1 MEIYFLVILSCF
13 LLSVFKLPKP
23 VEYIALLLIAVFL
36 CFGYMTGT
44 DWISYEKYYIDKEF
58 ASEIAKTREFGYFY
72 LQTLIGNLGVDFW
85 TFHITT
91 KVLVFLSL
99 VYFVKYFK
107 VNVFL
112 FLALFLPEI
121 GFYLFID
128 CPFRNLIA
136 LGFSLLAYTRLYE
149 NKPISYFILVFI
161 AINFHVSAII
171 MILVYFIYRKDF
183 KISFVL
189 VLAAVVYT
197 SAFNADFLIKK
208 IYVPLIN
215 LIPAIGDRL
224 VGYFFNADFKAN
236 SINLG
241 AFIRLFVLF
250 ILLLFKQ
257 TIVQKGEK
265 YASFFNLSILLLLI
279 YPLGI
284 SMKILQRFP
293 LFLFPVYILG
303 IIYLLKSFEIKM
315 NMYLLTAFFVAL
327 SFLQTYNIITA
338 DFRYVPYSNYL
349 YHLNKNDLPDIEYR
363 YQYNRKHS
371 PYRNNK

>member
-1 MEIYFLVILSCF
+1 
-13 LLSVFKLPKP
+13 
-23 VEYIALLLIAVFL
+23 
-36 CFGYMTGT
+36 
-44 DWISYEKYYIDKEF
+44 
-58 ASEIAKTREFGYFY
+58 
-72 LQTLIGNLGVDFW
+72 
-85 TFHITT
+85 
-91 KVLVFLSL
+91 
-99 VYFVKYFK
+99 
-107 VNVFL
+107 
-112 FLALFLPEI
+112 
-121 GFYLFID
+121 
-128 CPFRNLIA
+128 
-136 LGFSLLAYTRLYE
+136 
-149 NKPISYFILVFI
+149 
-161 AINFHVSAII
+161 

-327 SFLQTYNIITA
+327 SFLQTYNTITA

-349 YHLNKNDLPDIEYR
+349 YHLKKKDLPDIEYR